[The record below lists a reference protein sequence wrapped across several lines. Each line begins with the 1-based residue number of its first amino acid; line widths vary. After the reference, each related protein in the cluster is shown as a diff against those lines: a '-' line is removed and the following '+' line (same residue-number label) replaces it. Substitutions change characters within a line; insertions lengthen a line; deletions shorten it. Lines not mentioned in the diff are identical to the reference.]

1 MSDVADLLLD
11 DPIWLVAVKSLL
23 IFVLC
28 VLLTLLAIW
37 GERRIVA
44 RMQLRV
50 GPNRVGPFGLVQG
63 LADGVKLALK
73 EDLIPK
79 AADKVVFVLA
89 PIISAST
96 CFLAFAVIPMT
107 GKVIFFGEET
117 VMQLTDLSVGVL
129 YILAAASVGVYG
141 IVLAGWS
148 SGSTYPLLGGLRSS
162 AQVISYEI
170 AMGLSFVAVFMYA
183 GSMSTSEIVAS
194 QSQWWNAVVLFPS
207 FAIYVISMV
216 GETNRAPFDL
226 AEAEGELV
234 GGFHTEYSSLKFAL
248 FFLAEYVNIMAVSAL
263 ATTLFLGGPSAPP
276 GLGFTESWLGGWFT
290 FIWFLLKDRKSTR
303 LNSSHVSESRMPS
316 SA

>member
-79 AADKVVFVLA
+79 AADKLVFVLA

-141 IVLAGWS
+141 IVLAG
-148 SGSTYPLLGGLRSS
+148 L
-162 AQVISYEI
+162 
-170 AMGLSFVAVFMYA
+170 
-183 GSMSTSEIVAS
+183 
-194 QSQWWNAVVLFPS
+194 VLWFNLPATWRPS
-207 FAIYVISMV
+207 F
-216 GETNRAPFDL
+216 
-226 AEAEGELV
+226 
-234 GGFHTEYSSLKFAL
+234 
-248 FFLAEYVNIMAVSAL
+248 
-263 ATTLFLGGPSAPP
+263 
-276 GLGFTESWLGGWFT
+276 
-290 FIWFLLKDRKSTR
+290 
-303 LNSSHVSESRMPS
+303 
-316 SA
+316 